1 MEEKRATEEK
11 LAELPNVISKLQDKC
26 KTLSS
31 LPFRDFNDYIN
42 KERTGICKLKEC
54 PKLRELRYAGVYCI
68 YDIRENKKIIY
79 IGSAGLSHTLM
90 YRIGD
95 LFVYNQNSKK
105 NQFHHTLTYKLKK
118 EFGDIDKVK
127 DYYFENCR
135 FKVII
140 ADSDAEAH
148 ALEQLLILLFGPKYN
163 NETKNQNINSKAIN
177 HHESVQS
184 LSQE

>member
-1 MEEKRATEEK
+1 MTTEEKTASEEK
-11 LAELPNVISKLQDKC
+11 LAELPNVISNLQDKC

-68 YDIRENKKIIY
+68 YDIRENKIIY

-118 EFGDIDKVK
+118 EFGDIGEVK
-127 DYYFENCR
+127 RYYLNDCR

-148 ALEQLLILLFGPKYN
+148 ALEQLLILLFEPPFN
-163 NETKNQNINSKAIN
+163 DEIKNQNK
-177 HHESVQS
+177 Q
-184 LSQE
+184 

>member
-1 MEEKRATEEK
+1 VGGMITEEKIAVEDK

-54 PKLRELRYAGVYCI
+54 PKLRELMYAGVYCI
-68 YDIRENKKIIY
+68 YDIRKKKIIY

-95 LFVYNQNSKK
+95 LFVYNKNSKK
-105 NQFHHTLTYKLKK
+105 NQFHHTLTYKLTK
-118 EFGDIDKVK
+118 ERGDINEVK
-127 DYYFENCR
+127 NYYLNDCR
-135 FKVII
+135 FKIII

-148 ALEQLLILLFGPKYN
+148 ALEQLLILLFEPEYN
-163 NETKNQNINSKAIN
+163 NETKSEI
-177 HHESVQS
+177 
-184 LSQE
+184 